1 MAPGEKDWEI
11 SSSERAEHQNEP
23 LVFPENTTKVM
34 ITSKATTFT
43 ILTPSPMLKI
53 SLIMPYIITSCIY
66 NKHAN
71 LSIKSICP
79 LKPQSTCAFINT
91 HIKYKQRKS
100 AASLQHSVSVVVCK
114 LMWWGEPQGAGVRGA
129 GTGAGPGDHQALR
142 IAEKY

>member
-23 LVFPENTTKVM
+23 LVFPENMTKAM

-53 SLIMPYIITSCIY
+53 SLMPYIITSCIY

-79 LKPQSTCAFINT
+79 LKPQFTWCAFSVEN
-91 HIKYKQRKS
+91 KKRKS
-100 AASLQHSVSVVVCK
+100 AASLQCPVTTVVCK
-114 LMWWGEPQGAGVRGA
+114 LMWWGSLREQERGELGL
-129 GTGAGPGDHQALR
+129 GTTKPSGLLKNTRLMPF
-142 IAEKY
+142 Y